1 MPFLK
6 RNISPA
12 ILEASKFFRVI
23 VVSGP
28 RQTGKTTLCK
38 HLFPDY
44 TYYNLEDIALRTSI
58 SEDPKRFL
66 ASCGQK
72 VIIDEAQNLPDL
84 FSYIQLTVDNE
95 LSRRFVL
102 TGSNNLSLMENITQS
117 LAGRAALF
125 TLLPFALSET
135 PGEYIKQPT
144 DSILLKGLFPRV
156 VAEDIPAEL
165 FYRNYYSTYI
175 ERDVRMIRQITDLT
189 RFQHLIKLIAG
200 RVGSECNMSALA
212 NETGIS
218 SPTVKSW
225 ISVLQTSYILTI
237 LPPYYTNIS
246 KRLAKSP
253 KIYFIDTGL
262 LCYLLGITTV
272 DQLAVHP
279 LRGAV
284 FENLI
289 VIEMLK
295 NRYNMGLDSNLY
307 FYRESSGR
315 EVDII
320 QTVSSQLRLW
330 EVKSSS
336 TYNSEFRRN
345 LDYLKSLLGDT
356 ISSAKIIYDGD
367 PIPPDIYN
375 FRQIP
380 D

>member
-1 MPFLK
+1 MSFLK

-58 SEDPKRFL
+58 GEDPKRFL
-66 ASCGQK
+66 ASCGQN

-84 FSYIQLTVDNE
+84 FSYIQLTVDNDH
-95 LSRRFVL
+95 SRRFVL

-156 VAEDIPAEL
+156 VTEDIPAEL

-175 ERDVRMIRQITDLT
+175 ERDVRLIRQITDLM
-189 RFQHLIKLIAG
+189 RFQHLMKLIAG

-246 KRLAKSP
+246 KRLSKSP

-272 DQLAVHP
+272 DQLAIHP

-295 NRYNMGLDSNLY
+295 NRYNSGLDSNLY

-315 EVDII
+315 EVDIL

-345 LDYLKSLLGDT
+345 LDYMKSLLGDK
-356 ISSAKIIYDGD
+356 ISDAKIIYDGD
-367 PIPPDIYN
+367 TIPPDICN

>member
-1 MPFLK
+1 MTFFK

-28 RQTGKTTLCK
+28 RQTGKTTLCR

-44 TYYNLEDIALRTSI
+44 AYYNLEDIALRASI

-66 ASCGQK
+66 AACGSN
-72 VIIDEAQNLPDL
+72 VIIDEAQNLPDF
-84 FSYIQLTVDNE
+84 FSYIQLTVDNDH
-95 LSRRFVL
+95 SRRFVL

-135 PGEYIKQPT
+135 PEEYRNLPT
-144 DSILLKGLFPRV
+144 DSILLKGLYPRV
-156 VAEDIPAEL
+156 ITEDIPSGL
-165 FYRNYYSTYI
+165 FYRNYYSTYV

-189 RFQHLIKLIAG
+189 RFHHLLRLIAG

-225 ISVLQTSYILTI
+225 ISVLRSSYILTI
-237 LPPYYTNIS
+237 LTPYYTNIS
-246 KRLAKSP
+246 KRLSKSP
-253 KIYFIDTGL
+253 KIYFTDTGL
-262 LCYLLGITTV
+262 LCYLLGITTI
-272 DQLAVHP
+272 DQLAIHP
-279 LRGAV
+279 LRGAI

-289 VIEMLK
+289 VVEMLK
-295 NRYNMGLDSNLY
+295 NRFNMGLDSNLY
-307 FYRESSGR
+307 FYRERSGR

-320 QTVSSQLRLW
+320 QTESLQLRLW

-336 TYNSEFRRN
+336 TYNPEFRRN
-345 LDYLKSLLGDT
+345 IDYLKSLLGDR
-356 ISSAKIIYDGD
+356 ISSAKVIYDGD
-367 PIPPDIYN
+367 TIPPDIIN